1 MSAVRE
7 PDLYR
12 CTVSIAGVSDLKALA
27 SDDSRFY
34 GGRKAVKAEDPAIP

>member
-12 CTVSIAGVSDLKALA
+12 CVVSIAGVSDLRLLA
-27 SDDSRFY
+27 DEWRHSLWR
-34 GGRKAVKAEDPAIP
+34 